1 MQETTSSNL
10 SKALLQIEFHKILEA
25 QCKLRQCI
33 ELNDSK
39 VDEAKAYEGS
49 KKLQSW
55 RVCSVKDDGDGWCR

>member
-49 KKLQSW
+49 KKLARLESM
-55 RVCSVKDDGDGWCR
+55 